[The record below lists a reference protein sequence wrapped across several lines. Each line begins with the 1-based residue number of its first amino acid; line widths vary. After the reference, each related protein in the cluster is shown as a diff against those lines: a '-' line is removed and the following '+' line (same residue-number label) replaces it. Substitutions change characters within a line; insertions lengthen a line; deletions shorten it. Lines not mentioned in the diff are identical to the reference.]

1 VPRASCTRAGGLDML
16 RSLGGHEKA
25 AQGRFRED
33 FRTPAASE
41 TLHENR
47 RSAFR
52 RDKLKADIIIR
63 LQSGAVSLVL
73 TVSRLVGIP
82 F

>member
-1 VPRASCTRAGGLDML
+1 VAETRDVGESTGAGIGGCTVSVRDALL
-16 RSLGGHEKA
+16 KLW
-25 AQGRFRED
+25 
-33 FRTPAASE
+33 
-41 TLHENR
+41 
-47 RSAFR
+47 

-82 F
+82 L

>member
-1 VPRASCTRAGGLDML
+1 MVLTKLTAATHYGPLPHPRRCLELA
-16 RSLGGHEKA
+16 
-25 AQGRFRED
+25 
-33 FRTPAASE
+33 
-41 TLHENR
+41 ENR